1 MVTASMCRCTKSSLA
16 PRLKKTAFW
25 IVGPDMTVAM
35 LLEAVRA
42 WVESGGDRYV
52 GLLGVG

>member
-1 MVTASMCRCTKSSLA
+1 MSRCRKSSLA
-16 PRLKKTAFW
+16 PRLRKTAHW

-35 LLEAVRA
+35 LLEAVLA

-52 GLLGVG
+52 GLLVIG